1 MLQFL
6 SSYAPPN
13 GLATTFYHNPQ
24 VDAWINAAEEESSP
38 EKRQELYCQ
47 IAKQVWNDAP
57 WLFLWVQHFPIV
69 YAAKVTGIARYPMRN
84 LRRSTRSRR
93 SSGRRRARSQQPAS
107 ADT

>member
-13 GLATTFYHNPQ
+13 GLATTFYQNPQ
-24 VDAWINAAEEESSP
+24 VDAWIIAAEEENSP

-69 YAAKVTGIARYPMRN
+69 YSAKVTGVGSLPNEKFEALY
-84 LRRSTRSRR
+84 
-93 SSGRRRARSQQPAS
+93 AQPAQ
-107 ADT
+107 